1 MYTGK
6 QSIIKRRNGR
16 NLQMTRHRQQ
26 KSAARKPDK
35 QERKRLHADFELRI
49 AAERTAQLEAVNQ
62 KLRDEIAARTQIE
75 TALQVSETRYRRL
88 FETAQ
93 DGILILDADTG
104 QITDVN
110 PFLSDMLG
118 YAPEEFVG
126 KRLWEIG
133 PFKDIEA
140 SRTAYAELQRTG
152 YIRYE
157 HLPLE
162 NRAGRRVDVEFVS
175 NVYLVNQRPVIQCN
189 IRDITERKRMENVR
203 AFLAQCGMAPD
214 EDFFQ
219 SLARYLAE
227 NLRMDYVCIDRLEGD
242 LLTAQTV
249 AIYFDGQFEDNAA
262 YSLHDTPCG
271 DVVSQ
276 TVCCFPEK
284 VRQLFPR
291 DVALQEMQAE
301 SYVGVTLWDHTGR
314 PIGLI
319 AVIGRQP
326 LANPQQAET
335 LLQFV
340 AGRAAG
346 ELERIQAGAELRR
359 ATEAAD
365 EANRAKSD
373 FLAHM
378 SHELRTPLTGI
389 LGYAQI
395 LKRDTGL
402 TEAQR
407 AGLDI
412 IERSGNHLLTLITE
426 ILDLAKIEARTVEL
440 HLTEVILPEFLQE
453 ITAMIQ
459 VPARQKGITF
469 HCEPAPELPAIIIA
483 DAQRL
488 RQVLLNLLNN
498 AVKFTDQGR
507 VTLRV
512 KVKGERQKVQEEE
525 RQPEITLHPSPLTFC
540 LSFEVEDTGPGIAA
554 EHIENIFTPFRQVG
568 NARHRGE
575 GAGLGLAIS
584 QQLARLMG
592 GVISVTSVPGQGSLF
607 RLTLRLAAGMRASTP
622 QCAVRTIP
630 IGFKGTCKLLIVD
643 DRAENRSV
651 LHDMLRPLGFEIQE
665 AATGQAG
672 IARALTWRPTVI
684 LMDVM
689 MPDMNG
695 LDAVT
700 RIREMNTGN
709 SPVIIA
715 VSADVSADTRRNSIE
730 AGCDDFLPKPV
741 QLDDALNIL
750 RTHLALDWIYAEKPV
765 HPGMPVAAPPPI
777 IPPPRS
783 LAAELLHFAEIGDVL
798 AIRTQCNELLHQH
811 SYLYPFAA
819 ELKRLAQG
827 IQMKEIRT
835 FLAAYTSERLP

>member
-1 MYTGK
+1 MRT
-6 QSIIKRRNGR
+6 
-16 NLQMTRHRQQ
+16 
-26 KSAARKPDK
+26 
-35 QERKRLHADFELRI
+35 DFKLRI
-49 AAERTAQLEAVNQ
+49 AAERTAQLETVNQ
-62 KLRDEIAARTQIE
+62 KLRDEIIARTQIE
-75 TALQVSETRYRRL
+75 AALQVSETRYRRL

-189 IRDITERKRMENVR
+189 IRDITERKQME
-203 AFLAQCGMAPD
+203 
-214 EDFFQ
+214 
-219 SLARYLAE
+219 
-227 NLRMDYVCIDRLEGD
+227 
-242 LLTAQTV
+242 T
-249 AIYFDGQFEDNAA
+249 
-262 YSLHDTPCG
+262 
-271 DVVSQ
+271 
-276 TVCCFPEK
+276 
-284 VRQLFPR
+284 
-291 DVALQEMQAE
+291 
-301 SYVGVTLWDHTGR
+301 
-314 PIGLI
+314 
-319 AVIGRQP
+319 
-326 LANPQQAET
+326 
-335 LLQFV
+335 
-340 AGRAAG
+340 
-346 ELERIQAGAELRR
+346 ELRR
-359 ATEAAD
+359 VTEAAD
-365 EANRAKSD
+365 AANRAKSD

-395 LKRDTGL
+395 LKRDAGL

-426 ILDLAKIEARTVEL
+426 ILDLAKIEARTMEL
-440 HLTEVILPEFLQE
+440 RLAEVTLPEFLQE
-453 ITAMIQ
+453 IAAMIL

-469 HCEPAPELPAIIIA
+469 HYEPAPELPAIIIA

-488 RQVLLNLLNN
+488 RQVLLNLLSN

-512 KVKGERQKVQEEE
+512 KVKGKRQQAQEEE
-525 RQPEITLHPSPLTFC
+525 RQPEITLHPSPLTLC
-540 LSFEVEDTGPGIAA
+540 LSFEIEDSGPGIAA
-554 EHIENIFTPFRQVG
+554 EHIEDIFTPFRQAGHACRRV
-568 NARHRGE
+568 E

-607 RLTLRLAAGMRASTP
+607 RLTLRFAAGMRASKP
-622 QCAVRTIP
+622 QIAARAIP
-630 IGFKGTCKLLIVD
+630 IGFTGACKLLIVD

-695 LDAVT
+695 LDAAT

-715 VSADVSADTRRNSIE
+715 VSADVSADTRRKSIE

-765 HPGMPVAAPPPI
+765 HPGMSVVISSPI
-777 IPPPRS
+777 ISPPLS
-783 LAAELLHFAEIGDVL
+783 LATELLQYAEIGDVL
-798 AIRTQCNELLHQH
+798 AIRKQCIELLDQH
-811 SYLYPFAA
+811 PYLRPFVT
-819 ELKRLAQG
+819 ELKRLAEG